1 MVLYAN
7 YIKLYIKNIIYIKNN
22 YIYMRGAMQSAM
34 LKKPLSAC
42 RMHLNLL
49 GRAR

>member
-1 MVLYAN
+1 
-7 YIKLYIKNIIYIKNN
+7 
-22 YIYMRGAMQSAM
+22 MQSAM

-49 GRAR
+49 GRARVMRCEKTAKSVCIIHPVPKGKS